1 MSRIGTAIDKPI
13 PTNEKTLA
21 TEQTSET
28 ESIQKTD
35 ITAKAPLEA
44 EAEAK
49 EKSPAADTKG
59 QQFESHLGGLAR
71 QTELQGQLP
80 SASAPVLKDLPD
92 ANRNLDPNIHLDEKI
107 DVTKNLPDGH
117 AINSGLAGLGWGI
130 GKGKTGPNHMG
141 VDITTGGMKAPT
153 DVLAEVLNPGKPN
166 QANTSGPKQGPDGKS
181 VEGGGVKGSNF
192 SNGRGTPPPGA
203 ELNFRAPNSNLVG
216 QSVTGAELQTI
227 IGPGP
232 KPAAP
237 NNDADKQ
244 TARNE
249 ANLKDKEI
257 SEKTKKEKE
266 AWDKKYAPDAGT
278 KMTDPDAGGGDGT
291 VRGGTSAETER
302 AVNAKLGQV
311 EHGINPD
318 LGVNGGP
325 NGSTP
330 EVRKNPMDMVKD
342 PIDDGETN
350 TGVTVST
357 DGKATLATDIHGP
370 RYVNSDSGV
379 QPPPSGGDD
388 NGGRPNT
395 GNFS

>member
-1 MSRIGTAIDKPI
+1 MSRIGPAIDKPI
-13 PTNEKTLA
+13 PTNEKTVA
-21 TEQTSET
+21 TEQASET
-28 ESIQKTD
+28 ESLQKTD
-35 ITAKAPLEA
+35 ITSKAPLDA
-44 EAEAK
+44 EPVTK
-49 EKSPAADTKG
+49 EQAPATDKRG
-59 QQFESHLGGLAR
+59 QQLESRLGGLAR
-71 QTELQGQLP
+71 QTELLGLLP
-80 SASAPVLKDLPD
+80 GPSAPVLNDLPV
-92 ANRNLDPNIHLDEKI
+92 ANPNLDPNVHPDEKI
-107 DVTKNLPDGH
+107 DVTKNLPDAH
-117 AINSGLAGLGWGI
+117 AINSGLAGLGGI
-130 GKGKTGPNHMG
+130 GIGKTGPNHMG
-141 VDITTGGMKAPT
+141 VNITTGGMNAPK
-153 DVLAEVLNPGKPN
+153 DVLAEVLEGH
-166 QANTSGPKQGPDGKS
+166 DGKS
-181 VEGGGVKGSNF
+181 VEGGGVKGSSF
-192 SNGRGTPPPGA
+192 GHGSAHPPGA
-203 ELNFRAPNSNLVG
+203 VLNFRAPNSNLVG

-330 EVRKNPMDMVKD
+330 EVRKNPMDLVRD

-357 DGKATLATDIHGP
+357 DRKAKLATDIHGP
-370 RYVNSDSGV
+370 RYVNSDTGV